1 MAVFSCFK
9 PSTHDT
15 LPRAARRVE
24 RKPLAPVGSSNGH
37 SLAVLSSSHQ
47 AGHGRGQIPST
58 SPVARDM
65 SRRTGN
71 GARLIK
77 RER

>member
-15 LPRAARRVE
+15 LPRTARSAE
-24 RKPLAPVGSSNGH
+24 RKPLAPVGGWNGH
-37 SLAVLSSSHQ
+37 SLAILSTPHQ
-47 AGHGRGQIPST
+47 AGHGRGQIPSA
-58 SPVARDM
+58 SPLARDM
-65 SRRTGN
+65 SRRNGN